1 MGMVKSKFNIMWVGY
16 CEPMNKVWGWFS
28 HTDSESNQKYYCF
41 WSHMKK
47 TICFKSYNRFSN
59 KTMFNGIRDIKVK
72 NGYTEVKINELV
84 LLWPEFFNDLESNF
98 LSDKLKEKI

>member
-1 MGMVKSKFNIMWVGY
+1 
-16 CEPMNKVWGWFS
+16 
-28 HTDSESNQKYYCF
+28 
-41 WSHMKK
+41 
-47 TICFKSYNRFSN
+47 
-59 KTMFNGIRDIKVK
+59 MFNGIRDIKVK